1 MDFKLNKSSSSK
13 SYYTSNLMFK
23 FPKKLL
29 NFIFFLFTISIYSQ
43 DFVKKDTIRIDGKTY
58 KYSHISFGAT
68 SGTKYFKFMTCSE
81 NNFNSIKDAV
91 INCSIKSKLE
101 YSEFYIMIIPNEII
115 KTKKENEVLFR
126 LIRKIDQYRMS
137 INLSTALIK
146 QKYDVLNNKFEYFIN
161 EPITDFNEYKLQIK
175 VQEVCSY
182 LKK

>member
-1 MDFKLNKSSSSK
+1 MDIKLNKSSSSK
-13 SYYTSNLMFK
+13 SYYTSNLIFK

-29 NFIFFLFTISIYSQ
+29 NLIFFLFTISFYCQ
-43 DFVKKDTIRIDGKTY
+43 DFVKKDTIKLDGETY

-68 SGTKYFKFMTCSE
+68 SGTKYFKLMTCSE
-81 NNFNSIKDAV
+81 NNFNSIKNAV
-91 INCSIKSKLE
+91 INCATKSKLE

-126 LIRKIDQYRMS
+126 LIREIDQYRMS
-137 INLSTALIK
+137 MNLSTALIK
-146 QKYDVLNNKFEYFIN
+146 QKYDVSNNKFEYFIN

-175 VQEVCSY
+175 VQDVCSF